1 MSNFCYF
8 VDLYWH
14 QLTFKARP
22 LPDDILLGGQ
32 TAIVTGS
39 NVGLGFEA
47 AKELASHE
55 LSRLILAVRDPAK
68 GEAAKAEIARVAPKC
83 DIQVWQ
89 LDQESWG
96 SMVAFAERARTE
108 LDRLDITLLNAG
120 LKRLEYTRSPTNHE
134 AHVQIN
140 YLGTALLSLL
150 LIEPLRRTARQTG
163 KPGRI
168 TITASSVG
176 FNAPVRDVLSPQ
188 GGSSI
193 INWLD
198 NPASFVPGESRY
210 CLSKLLDM
218 FWTRALASRLDAS
231 DVVVN
236 TLNPGY
242 CQSAFHRVDPTAEKA
257 SKYFAFTTVEGGRH
271 LTDAA
276 VRHPDSHGAYLSEQR
291 IRSFSKFILSTKGEE
306 VQQKLWDETIALFRE
321 ECPEAHIGEFAKG
334 KSSVDR

>member
-1 MSNFCYF
+1 MSSLFYF
-8 VDLYWH
+8 LQLAWY
-14 QLTFKARP
+14 QLTFKAKP
-22 LPDDILLGGQ
+22 LPDDIRLDGQ

-47 AKELASHE
+47 AKELVSHE
-55 LSRLILAVRDPAK
+55 LSRLILGVRDLAK
-68 GEAAKAEIARVAPKC
+68 GEAAKAEIARVAPHC

-89 LDQESWG
+89 LDQESWA
-96 SMVAFAERARTE
+96 SMVAFAARARTD

-120 LKRLEYTRSPTNHE
+120 LKRLEYTQSPTSHE

-150 LIEPLRRTARQTG
+150 LAEPLRQTARRVG

-168 TITASSVG
+168 TITASSVA
-176 FNAPVRDVLSPQ
+176 FNAPVSDVLDPQ
-188 GGSSI
+188 GGNSVI
-193 INWLD
+193 EWLD

-231 DVVVN
+231 DIIVN

-242 CQSAFHRVDPTAEKA
+242 CQSSFHRVDPAADKF
-257 SKYFAFTTVEGGRH
+257 SKYVAFTTVEGGRH

-276 VRHPDSHGAYLSEQR
+276 VQHPDSHGAYLSEQR
-291 IRSFSKFILSTKGEE
+291 IRPFSKFILSAEGEE
-306 VQQKLWDETIALFRE
+306 VQQKLWDETIALFLK
-321 ECPEAHIGEFAKG
+321 ECPEANIGEFAKG
-334 KSSVDR
+334 KLNV